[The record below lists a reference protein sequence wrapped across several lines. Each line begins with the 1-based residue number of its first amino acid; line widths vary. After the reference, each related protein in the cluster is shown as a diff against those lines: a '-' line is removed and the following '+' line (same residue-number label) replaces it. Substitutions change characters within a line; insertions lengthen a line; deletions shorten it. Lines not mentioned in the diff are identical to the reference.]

1 MKTVTHGRRFEGGGE
16 HLKLGILGGTFDPIH
31 FGHLR
36 LAEEVGEE
44 LELEKVYLIPAASPP
59 HKKKRPVSPFCDR
72 LATTRKAAEASPL
85 LEAMDL
91 EGRRQGHSYSIE
103 TLREFHRLYGPDL
116 ELYFILGMD
125 AFLEIGTW
133 KEYKNLFD
141 YAHFVVI
148 NRPGVSGE
156 VLDSFLSS
164 FGVDFTRQ
172 NDHNRFAAPSG
183 NLLIY
188 KKITLM
194 DISSTGIRDKVS
206 KGKSIRFLVPE
217 SVMAYIKAKGLYT
230 AHGDA

>member
-1 MKTVTHGRRFEGGGE
+1 MR
-16 HLKLGILGGTFDPIH
+16 LGILGGTFDPIH

-44 LELEKVYLIPAASPP
+44 LELEKIYLISAASPP
-59 HKKKRPVSPFCDR
+59 HKNKRPVSPFRDR
-72 LATTRKAAEASPL
+72 FAMTQKAAEASPL

-91 EGRRQGHSYSIE
+91 EGRRQGHSYSID
-103 TLREFHRLYGPDL
+103 TLREFHRLFGPDL
-116 ELYFILGMD
+116 ELYFIVGMD
-125 AFLEIGTW
+125 AFLEIETW
-133 KEYKNLFD
+133 KEYKRLFD

-148 NRPGVSGE
+148 NRPGVSDGA
-156 VLDSFLSS
+156 LDTFLSS
-164 FGVDFTRQ
+164 LGVDFMRQ

-183 NLLIY
+183 NLLTY
-188 KKITLM
+188 KKVTLM

-217 SVMAYIKAKGLYT
+217 PVMAYIKTKGLYT